1 MKARFRIAP
10 GLHEQ
15 CGIESLEGRFQGCL
29 VGTMGSI
36 SLRFA
41 GGSPSSGSRRCRVS
55 AMARTS
61 GSGGIWGCSA
71 FIFFCPVAASLGLR
85 SLKWAISPLIPRPG
99 PTAPR
104 PTAHKWHVC
113 GGKTI
118 KGTESVIRA
127 IPAKLLI

>member
-71 FIFFCPVAASLGLR
+71 FIFFLPCGGEFGPSEFEMGH
-85 SLKWAISPLIPRPG
+85 ISSDSPPG
-99 PTAPR
+99 PDGATTHGPQVACVR
-104 PTAHKWHVC
+104 RENDQRN
-113 GGKTI
+113 G
-118 KGTESVIRA
+118 ERY
-127 IPAKLLI
+127 